1 MALSAPG
8 GGRIKAGESVE
19 ACAIREV
26 SEEVGIRVQALA
38 LRALLRY
45 DDPTE
50 SFAMAGYAFVS
61 SDFRGAHA
69 RTAEADPF
77 WCRIDEISYD
87 QMWKNDRI
95 WLPRVLKGE
104 CIRAD
109 FGFCRGRLGAHTVIP
124 DADICV

>member
-1 MALSAPG
+1 
-8 GGRIKAGESVE
+8 
-19 ACAIREV
+19 
-26 SEEVGIRVQALA
+26 
-38 LRALLRY
+38 
-45 DDPTE
+45 
-50 SFAMAGYAFVS
+50 MAGYAFVS

-95 WLPRVLKGE
+95 WLPRVRKGE

-109 FGFCRGRLGAHTVIP
+109 FGFCRGRLVAHTVIP